1 MNQPYRIQAV
11 LFDFDGT
18 LTLPGA
24 IDFNLIRQRINC
36 PAGTPILEFIQ
47 TLPDESQRQEA
58 LDEVHHLEMEAAR
71 AAKPNSG
78 AEQVISALHDLGVRV
93 GLISRNTRVSIEYA
107 LTSFEH
113 TSIDDFD
120 LVISRDDLVE
130 PKPEPD
136 GVLHAAEHFNVPPG
150 EILVVGDF
158 VFDVDAGSRAG
169 ALTAFITNGDN
180 HDVPENSCFVIHQ
193 LAELLPLIQMGLPL
207 QGGKLPQHHL
217 DMFLNEF
224 DWADPSVLNWPGVG
238 EDTAAVD
245 VRDED
250 VLVITSDPITFASES
265 IGEYAV
271 LVNANDIATSGGT
284 PRWLLT
290 TLLFPINATASEIR
304 CVMAELASVC
314 DRFEITLCGGHTE
327 ITDAVIRPVITGMMA
342 GTVRRDQLLEKKQ
355 MRPGDHILL
364 TKGVAIEGTAIIAR
378 DFEEQLTTSGI
389 SVDTID
395 QAKGFI
401 SQISVLEEARIA
413 AAHDGVK
420 SLHDITEGGLATALE
435 EFSIAG
441 KHGIEVQVTTIPVL
455 QETEAVCLPFGLNP
469 LGLIGS
475 GSLLICCRP
484 DASEHLREKLL
495 AAGISSAR
503 IGLVTPRSPGITA
516 MDGETI
522 IPWPRFAVDEITRLF
537 S

>member
-1 MNQPYRIQAV
+1 MDRAYRIQAL

-18 LTLPGA
+18 LTVPGA
-24 IDFNLIRQRINC
+24 IDFNLIRRRIGC
-36 PAGTPILEFIQ
+36 PADTPILEFIQ
-47 TLPDESQRQEA
+47 ALPVDSQRQKA
-58 LDEVHHLEMEAAR
+58 LAEVDDLEMAAAR
-71 AAKPNSG
+71 KAKPNTG
-78 AEQVISALHDLGVRV
+78 AEQVIAELHDLGIRV
-93 GLISRNTRVSIEYA
+93 GLISRNTRAAIECA
-107 LTSFEH
+107 LSYFEH

-120 LVISRDDLVE
+120 LVISRDDHIE

-136 GVLHAAEHFNVPPG
+136 GILYAAEHFSVPPE
-150 EILVVGDF
+150 EILMVGDF

-169 ALTAFITNGDN
+169 ALTAFITNGDMQA
-180 HDVPENSCFVIHQ
+180 VPENSGFVIHR
-193 LAELLPLIQMGLPL
+193 LAELLPLVQMGIPL

-224 DWADPSVLNWPGVG
+224 DCADASVLNWPGVG

-245 VRDED
+245 VKNED

-290 TLLFPINATASEIR
+290 SLLFPINSTASEIR

-314 DRFEITLCGGHTE
+314 DRYDITLCGGHTE

-342 GTVRRDQLLEKKQ
+342 GTVERDRLLDKKQ
-355 MRPGDHILL
+355 MRSGDHILL

-378 DFEEQLTTSGI
+378 DFEEQLSAFGI
-389 SVDTID
+389 DQDTINK
-395 QAKGFI
+395 AKGFI
-401 SQISVLEEARIA
+401 SQISVIEEARIA

-420 SLHDITEGGLATALE
+420 SLHDITEGGLATSLE

-441 KHGIEVQVTTIPVL
+441 EHGIEVQVTQIPIL
-455 QETEAVCLPFGLNP
+455 QETEAVCLPFGLDP

-484 DASEHLREKLL
+484 DVSEPLQQKLQ
-495 AAGISSAR
+495 AAGIDCAL
-503 IGLVTPRSPGITA
+503 IGIVTTDTPGIVA
-516 MDGETI
+516 LDGEAI
-522 IPWPRFAVDEITRLF
+522 IPWPRFTVDEITRLF